1 MKKGII
7 IIVIVILG
15 VCILNIITDKI
26 TSESVS
32 SLIGDLQELKENLE
46 LENNEE
52 IKISM
57 KKIEENWLNRKSKLE
72 YFIEHDE
79 LEKVS
84 SEIYIIKGNIEQEK
98 YEDDVPEIENAK
110 FRLGTSFNKATEEE
124 KTNRV
129 NTAKSE
135 FTGEEIVDGN
145 IFNNNTKITTEKIKE
160 DNTNN
165 IYYYK
170 LIYIFL

>member
-32 SLIGDLQELKENLE
+32 SVIGDLQELKENLE

-57 KKIEENWLNRKSKLE
+57 KKVEENWLNRKSKLE

-98 YEDDVPEIENAK
+98 YEDDIPEIENAK
-110 FRLGTSFNKATEEE
+110 FILNHL
-124 KTNRV
+124 
-129 NTAKSE
+129 
-135 FTGEEIVDGN
+135 
-145 IFNNNTKITTEKIKE
+145 E
-160 DNTNN
+160 DK
-165 IYYYK
+165 YK
-170 LIYIFL
+170 FMFKNLF

>member
-7 IIVIVILG
+7 IIAIVILG

-32 SLIGDLQELKENLE
+32 SVIEDLQELKESLE
-46 LENNEE
+46 TENSEE

-57 KKIEENWLNRKSKLE
+57 KKVEENWLNRKSKLE

-110 FRLGTSFNKATEEE
+110 FILKHLEDKYKF
-124 KTNRV
+124 V
-129 NTAKSE
+129 
-135 FTGEEIVDGN
+135 
-145 IFNNNTKITTEKIKE
+145 FNN
-160 DNTNN
+160 
-165 IYYYK
+165 
-170 LIYIFL
+170 LF

>member
-7 IIVIVILG
+7 IIAIVILG

-32 SLIGDLQELKENLE
+32 SVIEDLQELKESLE
-46 LENNEE
+46 TENNEE

-57 KKIEENWLNRKSKLE
+57 KKVEENWLNRKSKIE

-110 FRLGTSFNKATEEE
+110 FILKHLEDKYKF
-124 KTNRV
+124 V
-129 NTAKSE
+129 
-135 FTGEEIVDGN
+135 
-145 IFNNNTKITTEKIKE
+145 FNN
-160 DNTNN
+160 
-165 IYYYK
+165 
-170 LIYIFL
+170 LF